1 MEATSDGGYLSSFSR
16 VRIWSKLDH
25 SAGNSFSTI
34 LSFSIFDGWRK
45 SSSEM
50 QNFFRY
56 LNGSE
61 LFTCSRPGTELIFR
75 KSSRNWLYSVGTA
88 WYWSSSL
95 STRVF
100 KRLLWAEA
108 VVAFTNSDGDM
119 LNSVDMW
126 IRVWGKWKPL
136 NLIFLMTFVEKN
148 SWNVRG
154 FLVYKG
160 IKFWTSITN
169 KVRFWCVSR
178 QKIFII
184 LCEFSVFSPT
194 SEKPQNP
201 R

>member
-1 MEATSDGGYLSSFSR
+1 MLVPQACPELVSFVESER
-16 VRIWSKLDH
+16 VGFRIWWPLIFCPLKLLWCTGRYNHRPLPIWRPFYWTRGAADPLRT
-25 SAGNSFSTI
+25 NKEI
-34 LSFSIFDGWRK
+34 SIFFLPSLCREVNK
-45 SSSEM
+45 S
-50 QNFFRY
+50 
-56 LNGSE
+56 
-61 LFTCSRPGTELIFR
+61 CD
-75 KSSRNWLYSVGTA
+75 
-88 WYWSSSL
+88 
-95 STRVF
+95 
-100 KRLLWAEA
+100 
-108 VVAFTNSDGDM
+108 VA
-119 LNSVDMW
+119 LNSVD
-126 IRVWGKWKPL
+126 IRIGVWGKWKPL